1 MARYFVPPNTGKVR
15 VAMGLGGAW
24 AVWNGKSDNKN
35 EFRIL
40 VRTKRLAEELATV
53 INSRQHF
60 GVLDVIEA
68 GVKVMPEDEAKAAL
82 ALELRPSRTVTRKA
96 KK

>member
-24 AVWNGKSDNKN
+24 AVWNGKSDNKH

-40 VRTKRLAEELATV
+40 VRTKRTAEELATV

-60 GVLDVIEA
+60 GVLDVVEA
-68 GVKVMPEDEAKAAL
+68 GVIVMPEEEAKVAIAQ
-82 ALELRPSRTVTRKA
+82 ELKPSRTETRKA
-96 KK
+96 RR